1 MERKA
6 LQWNWYL
13 SELLNDKDMVIK
25 VTAPS
30 HREEIAQLPIIPIPK
45 MFTSPP
51 VEVPIELWG
60 PK

>member
-1 MERKA
+1 MEKKA

-13 SELLNDKDMVIK
+13 SELLNDKDIVIK

-51 VEVPIELWG
+51 VEVPIEL
-60 PK
+60 